1 MTRSPPGILAG
12 SIARPSW
19 RDSAAGE
26 AGDFVRTTVLADSAA
41 GEAGTFVDV
50 PEKTTHAF
58 RDPYPA
64 RTHTRFTPM
73 TGSR

>member
-1 MTRSPPGILAG
+1 MA
-12 SIARPSW
+12 
-19 RDSAAGE
+19 E
-26 AGDFVRTTVLADSAA
+26 AGTCIRAAVLADSAV
-41 GEAGTFVDV
+41 GEAGTFVGV

>member
-1 MTRSPPGILAG
+1 MT
-12 SIARPSW
+12 
-19 RDSAAGE
+19 DSA
-26 AGDFVRTTVLADSAA
+26 V

-64 RTHTRFTPM
+64 RTHTRFMSTA
-73 TGSR
+73 GSR